1 MRYFLTLLASLFVL
15 SHTQGQD
22 VDYLIKEGEQLEK
35 EKKDADA
42 LKKYQEAL
50 QLAPADLRA
59 LYKCSE
65 LNSVIGNRQPEKKG
79 KMEYFNAAKLY
90 AETALQ
96 QNPNDAEANYVMA
109 MAMGRIALISSGK
122 EKVEHVKSMKK
133 YADIAIASDPK
144 HYKALHLLGKW
155 NIEVTGLNVA
165 EKAALKLIYG
175 GLPSASVAAGIDFFE
190 KSRRANPNFILNY
203 LELAKAYKTNGQS
216 DKAIEVLNRMLKLPP
231 KTVDD
236 NAYKAEGKTLLES
249 LL

>member
-1 MRYFLTLLASLFVL
+1 MRFLFVFL
-15 SHTQGQD
+15 ALVFFLGAAHGQD
-22 VDYLIKEGEQLEK
+22 VDYLIKEGQQLEK
-35 EKKDADA
+35 EKKDVEA

-50 QLAPADLRA
+50 QLSPADSRA

-65 LNSVIGNRQPEKKG
+65 LNSVIGNRQEDKKA

-96 QNPNDAEANYVMA
+96 QNPNDADANFVMA
-109 MAMGRIALISSGK
+109 MAMGRMALISNGK
-122 EKVEHVKSMKK
+122 EKVQHVKDIKK
-133 YADIAIASDPK
+133 YADAAIASDPK

-155 NIEVTGLNVA
+155 NMEVAALNVA
-165 EKAALKLIYG
+165 EKAALKLIFG
-175 GLPSASVAAGIDFFE
+175 GLPSASVPAGIDFFE
-190 KSRRANPNFILNY
+190 QSRRSNPNFILNY

-231 KTVDD
+231 KTADD
-236 NAYKAEGKTLLES
+236 NDHKAEGRKLLES